1 MRSDKPKRR
10 QSCVWET
17 ISVPTEKGWPNIVWS
32 RRPPLRF
39 IVASLARAGGG
50 MSGLSCQRGRV
61 GAAHTGRYAAIL
73 PRTARSA

>member
-17 ISVPTEKGWPNIVWS
+17 ISVPTEKGRPNIVWS

-39 IVASLARAGGG
+39 LVPGLACGGVG
-50 MSGLSCQRGRV
+50 DSDGSRQRGRV
-61 GAAHTGRYAAIL
+61 GAAHTVR
-73 PRTARSA
+73 